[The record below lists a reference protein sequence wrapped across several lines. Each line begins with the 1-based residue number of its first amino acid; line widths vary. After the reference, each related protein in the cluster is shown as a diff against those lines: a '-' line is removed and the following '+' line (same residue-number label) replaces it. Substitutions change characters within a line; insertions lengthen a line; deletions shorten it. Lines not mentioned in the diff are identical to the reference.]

1 MNDLSR
7 WSRRGGLYVWAVIV
21 LVAVVLAATRLR
33 VENPRGLW
41 AIRPQPAASQLWAF
55 ARSQFG
61 DREMLLVAV
70 RLQVDST
77 LRVDTVTAALE
88 RWIRDQ
94 PEVGNVFGPQNVRRL
109 RAGLGFL
116 QSRQRQQQWRELRS
130 VVHSADSSV
139 AVIFVTI
146 VPPSEEGSLEVKS
159 AFISR
164 LRQQS
169 VHLVPK
175 NAELLLAGQPVLDV
189 ALDRLL
195 HADMRAAVPLALA
208 CISLLLA
215 GLLGVRS
222 MAPALAVLSSVV
234 VLLGGLA
241 VTGVAVSSATAI
253 ALPLTVVVG
262 LSYGVHMA
270 LAIDR
275 TGSARTAVREIGPPL
290 AWSYVTT
297 AVAVASLTLS
307 PIRALRLFA
316 VVSTAGLTIAFLAAI
331 TLVPLLHASS
341 GSRWSVRGRALVNR
355 AGFRFF
361 AFAARRPKRTLIA
374 WAAVGGIAALGLAR
388 VTVEPNTYLSFFPDA
403 SPVVQAHRVLDQKLN
418 GSVPLELLVETDS
431 GVAARQTRVR
441 QRISEFAAAATEHH
455 VLGPF
460 LAPLGTGWLQR
471 SPSARAW
478 FEGRDPRYTRAVFS
492 MPIVPTSEA
501 RRLVGS
507 LDSIAA
513 AHSDDAVDLRVTGQL
528 PASIPMQQALVDS
541 QLRSLALLLA
551 VVTLFL
557 VVAARSVRVGFV
569 LLIPNLIALATVAGT
584 MGYTGIAVDF
594 TTVSVCSLVLGVAV
608 DDTLQMTWALRGP
621 AAMGTAH
628 GVPVAVR
635 KTASP
640 ISIASLVMIAGCGAL
655 LLSPFPPTQR
665 LGGLLAVGLVVALGA
680 DLTLTPLLLSGVPS
694 RRKSRRL
701 RGLLTA
707 SLTPD

>member
-1 MNDLSR
+1 MNGLSR
-7 WSRRGGLYVWAVIV
+7 WSRRGQLYVWAVIV

-61 DREMLLVAV
+61 DREVLLVAV
-70 RLQVDST
+70 RLQVDPT

-116 QSRQRQQQWRELRS
+116 QSRQRQRQWRELRS

-316 VVSTAGLTIAFLAAI
+316 VVSTAGLTIAFVAAI

-355 AGFRFF
+355 TGFRFF

-460 LAPLGTGWLQR
+460 FAPLGTGWLQR
-471 SPSARAW
+471 SASARAW

-584 MGYTGIAVDF
+584 MGYMGIAVDF

-621 AAMGTAH
+621 AAMGTTH
-628 GVPVAVR
+628 GAPVAVR

-640 ISIASLVMIAGCGAL
+640 IAIASLAMIAGCGAL

-707 SLTPD
+707 SLTRD

>member
-7 WSRRGGLYVWAVIV
+7 WSRRGQLYVWAVIV

-61 DREMLLVAV
+61 DREVLLVAV

-316 VVSTAGLTIAFLAAI
+316 VVSTAGLTIAFVAAI

-355 AGFRFF
+355 TGFRFF

-431 GVAARQTRVR
+431 GVAARQMRVR

-460 LAPLGTGWLQR
+460 FAPLGTGWLQR
-471 SPSARAW
+471 SASARAW

-584 MGYTGIAVDF
+584 MGYMGIAVDF

-621 AAMGTAH
+621 AAMGTTH
-628 GVPVAVR
+628 GAPVAVR

-707 SLTPD
+707 SLTRD